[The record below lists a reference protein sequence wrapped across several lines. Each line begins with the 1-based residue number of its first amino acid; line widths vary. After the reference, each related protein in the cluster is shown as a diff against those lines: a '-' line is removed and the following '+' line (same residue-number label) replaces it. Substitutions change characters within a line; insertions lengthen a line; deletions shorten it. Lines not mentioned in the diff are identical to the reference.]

1 MTYSFDVI
9 LVVTMGIREV
19 IRRYVPTVYSILNT
33 SICELDILKSFIGL
47 YSFFTLLRLIIYTG
61 KGGTGKTVTSCAT
74 AIKMAERNYK
84 TLVISADPAHTLSDA
99 LMMPDVGHDS
109 KQVLPNLTALQIDPV
124 AEMSRQ
130 YNTILSYTAA
140 LFSSKGIDETLA
152 YEIAMLPG
160 MTQLFSLLKVEEVDR
175 ARTFDAVVLDMP
187 ASGEALRYLYFPK
200 LVGSIGRKLTGLA
213 GLFSGFAK
221 VFQPLANFPTPTK
234 DVIQSE
240 MDLLDRL
247 NALSDII
254 NNNNRTSVRLV
265 ANPDTFSIE
274 NAKRVLM
281 STSLYGINVDMAV
294 INKIMATSS
303 DEYYAKWAS
312 FQRSKVEEA
321 KANLYGTEL
330 RGIDMLRRHG
340 EMLFGSDDPSKIF
353 YHGEPYMF
361 VKQGTAINMTVQV
374 PFTEKDDFSIER
386 YGDQLTITVKTVTGR
401 IANVVPLPVATA
413 GMKLAKAKL
422 LNHKLNVQFEKETL

>member
-1 MTYSFDVI
+1 LYP
-9 LVVTMGIREV
+9 L
-19 IRRYVPTVYSILNT
+19 
-33 SICELDILKSFIGL
+33 FI
-47 YSFFTLLRLIIYTG
+47 LLRLIIYTG

-74 AIKMAERNYK
+74 AIKIAEHNYK

-99 LMMPDVGHDS
+99 FMMPDISHDP
-109 KQVLPNLTALQIDPV
+109 KQVLPNLTALQIDPIT
-124 AEMSRQ
+124 EMSRQ

-175 ARTFDAVVLDMP
+175 AKTFDVVVLDMP

-221 VFQPLANFPTPTK
+221 IFQPLAKFPTPTK

-240 MDLLDRL
+240 MELLDRL
-247 NALSDII
+247 NILSNII
-254 NNNNRTSVRLV
+254 NDNNRTSVRLV
-265 ANPDTFSIE
+265 TNPDTFSIE

-294 INKIMATSS
+294 INKIMASSS
-303 DEYYAKWAS
+303 DEYYAKWAT

-321 KANLYGTEL
+321 KANFYPLPVREVELYGTEL
-330 RGIDMLRRHG
+330 RSIDMLRKHG
-340 EMLFGSDDPSKIF
+340 EILFDSDDPSKIF
-353 YHGEPYMF
+353 YHGEPYTF
-361 VKQGTAINMTVQV
+361 VKEGSAINMTVQV
-374 PFTEKDDFSIER
+374 PFTEKDDFRIER
-386 YGDQLTITVKTVTGR
+386 YGDQLTITVETVTGQ
-401 IANVVPLPVATA
+401 IASVVPLPVATA
-413 GMKLAKAKL
+413 GMKLVKAKL
-422 LNHKLNVQFEKETL
+422 LNQKLKVQFEKEP

>member
-1 MTYSFDVI
+1 M
-9 LVVTMGIREV
+9 
-19 IRRYVPTVYSILNT
+19 

-47 YSFFTLLRLIIYTG
+47 YPLFILLRLIIYTG

-74 AIKMAERNYK
+74 AIKIAEHNYK

-99 LMMPDVGHDS
+99 FMMPNIGHDP

-124 AEMSRQ
+124 TEMSRQ

-175 ARTFDAVVLDMP
+175 AKTFDAVVLDMP

-221 VFQPLANFPTPTK
+221 IFQPLAKFPTPSK

-247 NALSDII
+247 DVLSNII
-254 NNNNRTSVRLV
+254 NDNNRTSVRLV

-294 INKIMATSS
+294 INKIMASSS

-321 KANLYGTEL
+321 KANFYPLPVREVELYGTEL
-330 RGIDMLRRHG
+330 RGIDMLRKHG
-340 EMLFGSDDPSKIF
+340 EILFGSDDPSKIF
-353 YHGEPYMF
+353 YRGEPYMF
-361 VKQGTAINMTVQV
+361 VKEGTAIKMTVQV

-386 YGDQLTITVKTVTGR
+386 YGDQLTITVKTVTGQ

-413 GMKLAKAKL
+413 GMKLVKAKL
-422 LNHKLNVQFEKETL
+422 LNQKLKVQFEKESL